1 MGLLP
6 SCLRWPFLGRPKG
19 DLPQEPAMLRG
30 QHAWEKTDEDVTVN
44 YNIFEKL
51 CLGEGLFFPLK
62 MGV

>member
-6 SCLRWPFLGRPKG
+6 SCPRRPFLGRPKG
-19 DLPQEPAMLRG
+19 DLPQEPAMPQG

-51 CLGEGLFFPLK
+51 YLG
-62 MGV
+62 